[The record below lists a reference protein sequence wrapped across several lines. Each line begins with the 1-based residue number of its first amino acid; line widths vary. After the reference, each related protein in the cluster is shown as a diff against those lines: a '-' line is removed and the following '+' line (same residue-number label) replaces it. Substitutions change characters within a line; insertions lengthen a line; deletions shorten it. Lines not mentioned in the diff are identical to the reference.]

1 MRYVNDKD
9 LGYNPIDNQLGTLE
23 KRTLETSLFPVKP
36 VSSPT
41 ASFLLWKL

>member
-1 MRYVNDKD
+1 MTKTWDIIRSTIN
-9 LGYNPIDNQLGTLE
+9 LE
-23 KRTLETSLFPVKP
+23 PLRKETLETSLFPVKP